1 MAALFD
7 ISFPLLFCQGSESL
21 GGGNLFSEWVPLTS
35 LHPLE
40 LALQTHP
47 ELVNLMSDSN
57 SVKLNEGWPSHHVCL
72 SGTEHTEKAKTR
84 ERSKA

>member
-1 MAALFD
+1 MPELVGVH
-7 ISFPLLFCQGSESL
+7 FPFLSCQGSE
-21 GGGNLFSEWVPLTS
+21 NLFSEWVPLTS
-35 LHPLE
+35 LYPLE

-47 ELVNLMSDSN
+47 ELYLTNLKSDSN
-57 SVKLNEGWPSHHVCL
+57 SVKLSEGCPSHHVCL